1 MHIEDVS
8 RTFIAALEA
17 PEDHVCNQAFN
28 VVAQDAGPDKRSER
42 VSFEKIARV
51 LPTFKPQ

>member
-1 MHIEDVS
+1 VHIEDVS